1 MNAKLLP
8 PDDPKEWLNRAYSN
22 LSQAKG
28 GINLSNV
35 YLEDLCFQ
43 AQQAVEKALKAVL
56 IANDI
61 RFPYTH
67 DLAALLSLIVQAD
80 ISFPRDILRAAQLS
94 DYAVTARY
102 PSVAEP
108 ITQKEYEQSIIIA
121 EKVLNWAE
129 TAIDEALADGNLQDN
144 NNS

>member
-1 MNAKLLP
+1 MSAKRLP
-8 PDDPKEWLNRAYSN
+8 PDNPQEWLNRAYSN

-28 GINLSNV
+28 GIKLTNV

-56 IANDI
+56 IVHHV

-67 DLAALLSLIVQAD
+67 DLAALLSLIMEIGIAV
-80 ISFPRDILRAAQLS
+80 PEHILGAVRLS
-94 DYAVTARY
+94 DYAVTVRY

-108 ITQKEYEQSIIIA
+108 ITQQEYEQSIVIA
-121 EKVLNWAE
+121 EKVLHWAE
-129 TAIDEALADGNLQDN
+129 KVINNTAAKGIEQD
-144 NNS
+144 S

>member
-1 MNAKLLP
+1 MNAKRLP

-22 LSQAKG
+22 FSQAKS
-28 GINLSNV
+28 GINLTNI

-56 IANDI
+56 IAYDV

-67 DLAALLSLIVQAD
+67 DLAALLSLILNTDLSV
-80 ISFPRDILRAAQLS
+80 PEYILGAAQLS
-94 DYAVTARY
+94 DYAVTVRY

-108 ITQKEYEQSIIIA
+108 ITPQEYEQSIVIA

-129 TAIDEALADGNLQDN
+129 KVVDDVVTNDNEQDKN
-144 NNS
+144 DS